1 MEYRPVA
8 LCVKQGSRLNS
19 VSNRLTIDL
28 FVHVRIPLPA
38 PDRPEER
45 GSKMDQIQAM
55 RIFVRVV
62 EAGTFTRAA
71 DSLDLPK
78 GTVTKQIQ
86 ALEARLR
93 VKLLNRTTRRVTV
106 TPDGA
111 AYFERVARLL
121 NDFDELEGS
130 MANAQA
136 SPKGRLRIDV
146 GTSVASEIILPALW
160 SFCDLYPDIQVDVG
174 ASDRL
179 VDIIGDNVDC
189 VIRGGELTDQSLVA
203 RRIGNLP
210 WVTVASPAYLKR
222 YGTPTHPSELEKK
235 HLIVGFFAG
244 STRRLYPH
252 EFVKGDER
260 IEIHG
265 PYRVAVNDAN
275 AHMAALL
282 AGFGIS
288 QTLTFSTERL
298 LASGELVELLADWNP
313 PPIPVHVVY
322 PPNRHLSPKVRAFV
336 DWAAELFAKNPH
348 LQRR

>member
-1 MEYRPVA
+1 
-8 LCVKQGSRLNS
+8 
-19 VSNRLTIDL
+19 
-28 FVHVRIPLPA
+28 
-38 PDRPEER
+38 
-45 GSKMDQIQAM
+45 MDQIQAM

-111 AYFERVARLL
+111 AYFERAARLI
-121 NDFDELEGS
+121 NDFDDLEGS

-146 GTSVASEIILPALW
+146 GTTVASQVIIPALW
-160 SFCDLYPDIQVDVG
+160 RFCDQYPDIQGDLG
-174 ASDRL
+174 ASDRV
-179 VDIIGDNVDC
+179 VDLIGDNVDC
-189 VIRGGELTDQSLVA
+189 VIRGGELVDQSLVA

-222 YGTPTHPSELEKK
+222 YGTPTHPNELEKK
-235 HLIVGFFAG
+235 HLIIGFFAG
-244 STRRLYPH
+244 STRRMYPH
-252 EFVKGDER
+252 EFARGDER
-260 IEIHG
+260 VEVTG
-265 PYRVAVNDAN
+265 PYRVSVNDGN
-275 AHMAALL
+275 AHMAAVL
-282 AGFGIS
+282 AGFGVT
-288 QTLTFSTERL
+288 QTLSFTATPKLE
-298 LASGELVELLADWNP
+298 SGELVEVLADWAP
-313 PPIPVHVVY
+313 PSLPVHVVY

-336 DWAAELFAKNPH
+336 DWAADLFANNPH

>member
-1 MEYRPVA
+1 
-8 LCVKQGSRLNS
+8 
-19 VSNRLTIDL
+19 
-28 FVHVRIPLPA
+28 
-38 PDRPEER
+38 
-45 GSKMDQIQAM
+45 MDQIQAM

-111 AYFERVARLL
+111 AYFERAARLL

-146 GTSVASEIILPALW
+146 GTSVASHVIIPALW
-160 SFCDLYPDIQVDVG
+160 SFCDQYPDIQVDLG
-174 ASDRL
+174 ASDRI
-179 VDIIGDNVDC
+179 VDLIGDNVDC
-189 VIRGGELTDQSLVA
+189 VIRGGALADQSLVA
-203 RRIGNLP
+203 RRIGNMP

-222 YGTPTHPSELEKK
+222 YGTPTHPAELEKK
-235 HLIVGFFAG
+235 HLVIGFFSG
-244 STRRLYPH
+244 STRRMYPH
-252 EFVKGDER
+252 EFVRGEER
-260 IEIHG
+260 VEITG
-265 PYRVAVNDAN
+265 PYRVSVNDGN
-275 AHMAALL
+275 AHMAAAL
-282 AGFGIS
+282 AGFGVTQS
-288 QTLTFSTERL
+288 LSFTAAPRL
-298 LASGELVELLADWNP
+298 ANGELVEVLSDWAP
-313 PPIPVHVVY
+313 PPLPVHVVY

-336 DWAAELFAKNPH
+336 DWAADLFAKHPH